1 MAVLSYHEQEMIEN
15 TKKLRKLIREL
26 PPFCADFFR
35 GIEPRTSSRT
45 RIAYAYDLSIFFDFL
60 IQTNP
65 IWKNKDKRD
74 FTVDVLDQI
83 AVMDLEE
90 YLELIPSGDSPE
102 KCPL

>member
-65 IWKNKDKRD
+65 I
-74 FTVDVLDQI
+74 
-83 AVMDLEE
+83 
-90 YLELIPSGDSPE
+90 
-102 KCPL
+102 